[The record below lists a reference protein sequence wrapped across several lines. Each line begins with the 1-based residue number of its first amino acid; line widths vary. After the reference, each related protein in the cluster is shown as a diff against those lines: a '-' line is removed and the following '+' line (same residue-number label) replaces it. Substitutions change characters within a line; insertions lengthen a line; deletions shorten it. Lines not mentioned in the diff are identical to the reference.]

1 MPKPETGGRVIAGL
15 AGGVRLAGS
24 PAGTR
29 PLTDRVKQAL
39 FASLEAENALGGAF
53 LDLFAGSGA
62 AGIEAL
68 SRGAPSATFVEH
80 DARACALVRQ
90 NLERSGL
97 AGGDVVRR
105 DVLRYLRAGLPA
117 GAPAYRCCLAD
128 PPYDQPL
135 LEPALA
141 LLGDLSL
148 GWLTEAALVVGKH
161 FWRAGLPPVLGALK
175 LARQRRFGETMLSYY
190 VRQEGI

>member
-1 MPKPETGGRVIAGL
+1 MPKPEAGGRVIAG
-15 AGGVRLAGS
+15 AARGVRLAGS
-24 PAGTR
+24 RAGTR

-39 FASLEAENALGGAF
+39 FASLEADDALGGPF
-53 LDLFAGSGA
+53 LDLFAGSGG

-80 DARACALVRQ
+80 DARACTIIGQ

-97 AGGDVVRR
+97 ARGDVVRG
-105 DVLRYLRAGLPA
+105 DVLRFLRGGLPG

-141 LLGDLSL
+141 LLGDPSL
-148 GWLTEAALVVGKH
+148 GWLRETALVVGKH
-161 FWRAGLPPVLGALK
+161 FWRTGLPPVLGALK

>member
-1 MPKPETGGRVIAGL
+1 MPKPEAGGRGIAG
-15 AGGVRLAGS
+15 AARGVRLAAPS
-24 PAGTR
+24 AGTR

-39 FASLEAENALGGAF
+39 FASLEADGALRGPF

-80 DARACALVRQ
+80 DARACALVSQ

-97 AGGDVVRR
+97 TGGNVVRG
-105 DVLRYLRAGLPA
+105 DVLRFLGAGLPA
-117 GAPAYRCCLAD
+117 GVSAYRCCLAD

-141 LLGDLSL
+141 LLGDRSL
-148 GWLTEAALVVGKH
+148 GWLTTTALVVGKH
-161 FWRAGLPPVLGALK
+161 FWRSGPPPVLGALK